1 MDNSHPSV
9 KAAIDGARTA
19 GVIPDDSPKYVA
31 GLLLRRAKEKAP
43 KGTHKITLKLI
54 DQEVPFA

>member
-1 MDNSHPSV
+1 MDNAQPSV

-31 GLLLRRAKEKAP
+31 GLLLRRAKERAP
-43 KGTHKITLKLI
+43 KGTHRITLKLT
-54 DQEVPFA
+54 DQEVPW